1 VIYCPVPP
9 PPTQYTNAER
19 IKIRNETKTRQDS
32 VVIIQVSR
40 MEEWKG
46 HVLLINAL
54 GKLRAMPEWTC
65 WIVGGA
71 QRREETRYA
80 QRLKEIATDLG
91 VSERIRFLGERSDVP
106 VLLASA
112 DIHCQ
117 PNFRP
122 EPFGIAFIE
131 ALYSRLPV
139 VTTSIGGAEEIVD
152 DSCGILVPQGNEE
165 SLASSLKLLIK
176 DPALRRQLG
185 LRGPSRA
192 SELCDVTRQ
201 LKLLG
206 EAFASI
212 SEGVAA

>member
-1 VIYCPVPP
+1 IFGPVVKSLKLPLIFWLHDAARGVHWTERWASITRPEMAICNSAFTAQTLPALFRGVKAEVIYCPVPP

-80 QRLKEIATDLG
+80 QRL
-91 VSERIRFLGERSDVP
+91 
-106 VLLASA
+106 
-112 DIHCQ
+112 
-117 PNFRP
+117 
-122 EPFGIAFIE
+122 
-131 ALYSRLPV
+131 
-139 VTTSIGGAEEIVD
+139 
-152 DSCGILVPQGNEE
+152 
-165 SLASSLKLLIK
+165 
-176 DPALRRQLG
+176 
-185 LRGPSRA
+185 
-192 SELCDVTRQ
+192 
-201 LKLLG
+201 
-206 EAFASI
+206 
-212 SEGVAA
+212 